1 MTQIQDYLKL
11 RIVFKNLAL
20 SLSILYQYTPSWTI
34 KKILKYNK
42 KPKNQWAVQ
51 EGQIMGSSHVHVGY
65 KNINKYSG
73 NMDMKGQQ
81 ARI

>member
-1 MTQIQDYLKL
+1 MEGK
-11 RIVFKNLAL
+11 
-20 SLSILYQYTPSWTI
+20 TI

-73 NMDMKGQQ
+73 KMDMKGQQ